1 MVLFNYNTKIN
12 LISETQID
20 KNYFTN
26 IFTVNDE
33 EDLCYYQGQMNNNK
47 WNGYGKLW
55 TKYFKYH
62 GNFKNGKVHGHGT
75 YEYIEKNHD
84 LSDEFVKYY
93 EGDFEE
99 GDKNGIGKEIYFN
112 NESYFGSFKNSLRNG
127 NGTLYNSNGSEKIK
141 CFWKD
146 GAAINTTQITEHWE
160 NGNIKYKGGF
170 NGVKWHGNGVICY
183 KNGSIFFEGNIDNN
197 NIVNGIIK
205 SLDNRKII
213 EGDFINGNYT
223 FYHNNGT
230 RYLESSNSEIR
241 EYNENGILIFKGTIY
256 NNLLNFLENY
266 TDCKSLID
274 NDIKILDQSILEIRY
289 KKGIMY
295 FDNTSINENKVKY
308 ILEYDE
314 NNLLTGEYKAFNQ
327 DSLLTKSCNYLK
339 GEKNGPYFEFYQN
352 GKTKIECKLIN
363 NKYSGEFKE
372 FFDDENSTISMIGEY
387 VTMPENSND
396 IKLINVRTFF
406 PNGKKK
412 FEGSVINK
420 RYHDEGKI
428 YFDNESNSI
437 SYHGEFK
444 NGKYDGHGTL
454 YHENGNNLY
463 SGSWQNGL
471 RNGQGSSFYESGS
484 IEYFG
489 DWLNNEKH
497 GQGNLFNEAGEQ
509 VWTGNFHYNEI
520 QMTTEDSSE

>member
-1 MVLFNYNTKIN
+1 
-12 LISETQID
+12 
-20 KNYFTN
+20 
-26 IFTVNDE
+26 
-33 EDLCYYQGQMNNNK
+33 
-47 WNGYGKLW
+47 
-55 TKYFKYH
+55 
-62 GNFKNGKVHGHGT
+62 
-75 YEYIEKNHD
+75 
-84 LSDEFVKYY
+84 
-93 EGDFEE
+93 
-99 GDKNGIGKEIYFN
+99 
-112 NESYFGSFKNSLRNG
+112 
-127 NGTLYNSNGSEKIK
+127 
-141 CFWKD
+141 
-146 GAAINTTQITEHWE
+146 
-160 NGNIKYKGGF
+160 
-170 NGVKWHGNGVICY
+170 
-183 KNGSIFFEGNIDNN
+183 
-197 NIVNGIIK
+197 
-205 SLDNRKII
+205 
-213 EGDFINGNYT
+213 
-223 FYHNNGT
+223 NNGT

-274 NDIKILDQSILEIRY
+274 NDIKILDQSILLIKY

-327 DSLLTKSCNYLK
+327 DSLLIKSCNYLK
-339 GEKNGPYFEFYQN
+339 GEKYGPYLEFYQN
-352 GKTKIECKLIN
+352 GKPKIECKLIN

-396 IKLINVRTFF
+396 IKLINVKTFF

-454 YHENGNNLY
+454 Y
-463 SGSWQNGL
+463 
-471 RNGQGSSFYESGS
+471 
-484 IEYFG
+484 
-489 DWLNNEKH
+489 
-497 GQGNLFNEAGEQ
+497 
-509 VWTGNFHYNEI
+509 
-520 QMTTEDSSE
+520 